1 MKKLVEKIS
10 NDFKIRNKLIL
21 TYLIVA
27 IITVSVI
34 AIYSD
39 SKMKE
44 IVINRDIAESKS
56 NVDIMQNRL
65 EESLKIATRVSDMI
79 YSDYEL
85 TNILTTKY
93 DSYAEVVKD
102 YSSYTALKDY
112 LRYYKEI
119 YDIKIYADN
128 DTLLENENIIRV
140 TNDVKKEE
148 WYNDAIDDNGKMSW
162 KFVKDRLS
170 NVYYLSLVRELK
182 DVRGNMIGVLVMN
195 ISPTVLTT
203 ITNLNS
209 NKSFVRLDNKII
221 STQESYESSE
231 ENFKTLERHEEIS
244 SSKSVLEGNIN
255 GDKSYVIVNDF
266 NMEKA
271 LNNKFEVVVIIPLT
285 KITLETNK
293 VAINTLKIAIA
304 AIALSM
310 IIILY
315 FSKNISRRINSL
327 RVEMHKV
334 VTGDFNISNDIQ
346 GKDEIGQLYADLNI
360 MIDSI
365 KKLINE
371 VYVEKIQKEKLKA
384 YQKDI
389 EFKMLSSQ
397 INPHFLYNTL
407 ETIRMKAICNDEREL
422 ADLVKKLGKL
432 MRRNLEVSG
441 KEVSLKSEL
450 DLIESYLDIQS
461 VRFEGKVNYNLIIS
475 EEIDIESYKIL
486 PLLLEPIVENAFIHG
501 LEDKIGKGKIL
512 VNIYSEQEKLYIEIE
527 DDGVGI
533 EEERLNQIREKLE
546 KVDDENKS
554 IGITNVNQRMKL
566 YYGEFYGVKIESR
579 LSMGTKV
586 TLCLPI

>member
-1 MKKLVEKIS
+1 MKNLVEEIS

-56 NVDIMQNRL
+56 DVDIMQNRL

-93 DSYAEVVKD
+93 DSYADVVKD

-501 LEDKIGKGKIL
+501 LEDKTGKGKIL

-533 EEERLNQIREKLE
+533 EEEILNQIREKLE

>member
-346 GKDEIGQLYADLNI
+346 GKDEMGQLYADLNI

>member
-1 MKKLVEKIS
+1 MKNLVEEVS
-10 NDFKIRNKLIL
+10 NNFKIRNKLIL

-56 NVDIMQNRL
+56 DVDIMQNRL

-93 DSYAEVVKD
+93 DSYADVVKD
-102 YSSYTALKDY
+102 YSSYTALKGY

-128 DTLLENENIIRV
+128 NTLLENENIIRV

-148 WYNDAIDDNGKMSW
+148 WYSDAIDDNGKMSW

-170 NVYYLSLVRELK
+170 NVYYLSLIRELK

-221 STQESYESSE
+221 STQESYEYSE
-231 ENFKTLERHEEIS
+231 ENFKTLERYEEIS

-255 GDKSYVIVNDF
+255 GDKSYIIVNDF

-271 LNNKFEVVVIIPLT
+271 LDNKFEVVVIIPLT

-475 EEIDIESYKIL
+475 KEIDIESYKIL

-501 LEDKIGKGKIL
+501 LEDKRGKGEIL
-512 VNIYSEQEKLYIEIE
+512 VNIYSEQEKLYIEVE

-579 LSMGTKV
+579 LNMGTKV